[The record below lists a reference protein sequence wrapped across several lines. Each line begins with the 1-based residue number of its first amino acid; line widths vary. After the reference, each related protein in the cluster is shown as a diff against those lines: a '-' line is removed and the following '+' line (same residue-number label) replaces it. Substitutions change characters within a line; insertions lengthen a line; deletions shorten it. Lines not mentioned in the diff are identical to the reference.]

1 MRFLHSVILSCFVC
15 LYTLAPASATFA
27 LVDTNPGS
35 NEYKKRFMGSFGIN
49 GAIEPTITQE
59 DRPLY
64 ESIEPHLKNN
74 PLRAIELAERGVS
87 TDSNAAFDFLLGSLH
102 YTQNNFSK
110 AEMSLKAALKKFPD
124 FRRAHRNL
132 SLIYIQDRR
141 YDLAIMHLLRVIELG
156 GHDGQSY
163 SMIAYA
169 HLNEEKYHSA
179 LSAYQMAR
187 MFLPDSIDVRRGEAQ
202 CLLMTNQYERA
213 IALFDELLSEFPE
226 TQDYWLFQANAYI
239 AQNQITDAIANIE
252 IAHATAAPQAFS
264 LSLLGDLYMSQD
276 SYNQALINYKA
287 AIQQNPNIRQE
298 SALRP
303 LRHLISLGL
312 FGEAQDYLN
321 LINRTLA
328 QSMSSAQQNERIIIA
343 AQIEIEIG
351 DPAQGL
357 KRLKQVLEAD
367 PLNAEGLLLMAN
379 VQLQNEAYAE
389 AQFYFERATQIAEAQ
404 VKGFIGLARTA
415 VQVGKFTEALAYLK
429 SSQNIETRSDV
440 ARFVTSIE
448 KVLSSQ

>member
-35 NEYKKRFMGSFGIN
+35 DEYKKRFMGSFGIN

-74 PLRAIELAERGVS
+74 PLRAIELAERGVNA
-87 TDSNAAFDFLLGSLH
+87 DSNAAFDFLLGSLH
-102 YTQNNFSK
+102 YTQNNFRK

-132 SLIYIQDRR
+132 SLIYIQDQRD
-141 YDLAIMHLLRVIELG
+141 DLAIMHLLRVIELG
-156 GHDGQSY
+156 GHDGQIY
-163 SMIAYA
+163 SMLAYA

-202 CLLMTNQYERA
+202 CLMMTNQYERA
-213 IALFDELLSEFPE
+213 IALFDELLSESPE

-239 AQNQITDAIANIE
+239 AQNRITDAIANIE
-252 IAHATAAPQAFS
+252 IAHATAAPQAVS

-287 AIQQNPNIRQE
+287 AIQQNPSIEQE
-298 SALRP
+298 SALKP
-303 LRHLISLGL
+303 LRRLISLGL

-328 QSMSSAQQNERIIIA
+328 QSMSSVQQNERIIIA

-357 KRLKQVLEAD
+357 KQLKQVLEAD

-389 AQFYFERATQIAEAQ
+389 AQFYFERATQITEAQ

-415 VQVGKFTEALAYLK
+415 VQVGKFNEALAYLK
-429 SSQNIETRSDV
+429 SAQNIETRSDV
-440 ARFVTSIE
+440 ARFITSIE